1 MVYDSDFY
9 TTRRVGSSYTRPT
22 ISSYTVTTPLRYSGV
37 PRLDTFTT
45 TTTTYRTPMP
55 YVAHKRIVPLTG
67 FATSP
72 SRVTVSPVRVYG
84 SPVRVLRSPVRVLGS
99 PIRVISSPIRT
110 VVRAV
115 RSPVR
120 VISSP
125 ARVVTIRSSYLRP
138 SIVNKEFDRIERKY
152 RASPV
157 SSAIEQYYN
166 SPSYLEFEDEKR
178 EIRNSSALLLRQL
191 NDPVPRLMGPSLQ
204 TATPVAEPNPKRW
217 VYDPFSHHKNS
228 ETYVKNT
235 ITDPLRS
242 VARDIEAMARYH
254 SPASRYVEYVLLDD
268 ILWRYT
274 YYVDEDGKNHLA
286 STRIIGSQAYP
297 KTKPRIYNYD
307 TARVGREVNVMS
319 HYKANRSQAKSDV
332 EEVIAGYRRKLLL
345 SRLIRNAKLSL
356 MLYEK
361 WNQSKHN
368 KNKK

>member
-9 TTRRVGSSYTRPT
+9 TSRRVGSSYTRPT

-37 PRLDTFTT
+37 PRLDTYTT

-72 SRVTVSPVRVYG
+72 SRVTISPVRVYG

-99 PIRVISSPIRT
+99 PVRVISSPIRT

-120 VISSP
+120 IISSP
-125 ARVVTIRSSYLRP
+125 ARVVTIRPSYLRP

-157 SSAIEQYYN
+157 SSALEQYYN
-166 SPSYLEFEDEKR
+166 TPSYLEFEDEKR

-191 NDPVPRLMGPSLQ
+191 NDPVPRVLSPSLQ
-204 TATPVAEPNPKRW
+204 TAAPAIEPNPKRW
-217 VYDPFSHHKNS
+217 VYDPFSHHNKLNS

-254 SPASRYVEYVLLDD
+254 SPASRYV
-268 ILWRYT
+268 
-274 YYVDEDGKNHLA
+274 GKNHLA
-286 STRIIGSQAYP
+286 STRIIGSKAYP
-297 KTKPRIYNYD
+297 KSKPRVYNYD
-307 TARVGREVNVMS
+307 TARVGRDVNVMS
-319 HYKANRSQAKSDV
+319 HYKSNRSQATADV
-332 EEVIAGYRRKLLL
+332 EEGKQERNQRRLNKLENQKATHQQQTEPIL
-345 SRLIRNAKLSL
+345 SQPPPPPPPEQTSPAATD
-356 MLYEK
+356 EC
-361 WNQSKHN
+361 QE
-368 KNKK
+368 

>member
-37 PRLDTFTT
+37 PR
-45 TTTTYRTPMP
+45 
-55 YVAHKRIVPLTG
+55 
-67 FATSP
+67 
-72 SRVTVSPVRVYG
+72 
-84 SPVRVLRSPVRVLGS
+84 
-99 PIRVISSPIRT
+99 
-110 VVRAV
+110 
-115 RSPVR
+115 
-120 VISSP
+120 
-125 ARVVTIRSSYLRP
+125 
-138 SIVNKEFDRIERKY
+138 
-152 RASPV
+152 
-157 SSAIEQYYN
+157 
-166 SPSYLEFEDEKR
+166 EFEDEKR

-332 EEVIAGYRRKLLL
+332 EEVRTETETETETNVVRK
-345 SRLIRNAKLSL
+345 SKLGD
-356 MLYEK
+356 
-361 WNQSKHN
+361 
-368 KNKK
+368 KKGIYSSDINLDA

>member
-37 PRLDTFTT
+37 PR
-45 TTTTYRTPMP
+45 
-55 YVAHKRIVPLTG
+55 
-67 FATSP
+67 
-72 SRVTVSPVRVYG
+72 
-84 SPVRVLRSPVRVLGS
+84 
-99 PIRVISSPIRT
+99 
-110 VVRAV
+110 
-115 RSPVR
+115 
-120 VISSP
+120 
-125 ARVVTIRSSYLRP
+125 
-138 SIVNKEFDRIERKY
+138 
-152 RASPV
+152 
-157 SSAIEQYYN
+157 
-166 SPSYLEFEDEKR
+166 EFEDEKR

-191 NDPVPRLMGPSLQ
+191 NDPVPRVMGPSLQ
-204 TATPVAEPNPKRW
+204 TAVPAAEPNPKRW
-217 VYDPFSHHKNS
+217 VYDPFSHHNKLNS

-254 SPASRYVEYVLLDD
+254 SPASRYV
-268 ILWRYT
+268 
-274 YYVDEDGKNHLA
+274 GKNHLA

-332 EEVIAGYRRKLLL
+332 EEALEGYRRNLYL

-361 WNQSKHN
+361 WNQKQN
-368 KNKK
+368 K